1 MYQQLKFKIT
11 VYQQVINKKAQNL
24 IYANYSLSTV
34 SLLTVSSDKSVSTTE
49 IELTD

>member
-34 SLLTVSSDKSVSTTE
+34 SSDKSVSTTE